1 MQNACA
7 FLFKWR
13 GAAFQT
19 KEKRTA
25 DAATVRLKQGWK
37 HAVIGRMNPSQRNN
51 KSYSSKNP
59 PCNVNQTLPACLTS
73 LLYHIFMNSQCTIML

>member
-51 KSYSSKNP
+51 KSYSPKKIHHA
-59 PCNVNQTLPACLTS
+59 T
-73 LLYHIFMNSQCTIML
+73 